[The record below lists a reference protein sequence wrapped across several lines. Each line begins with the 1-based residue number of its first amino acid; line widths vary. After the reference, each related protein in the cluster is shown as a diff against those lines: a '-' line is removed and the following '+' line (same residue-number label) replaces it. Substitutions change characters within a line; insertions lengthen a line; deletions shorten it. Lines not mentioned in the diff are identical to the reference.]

1 MCRPPV
7 AAVRRLVCAAP
18 RWVTFLGRRSADA
31 ATRVFM
37 TSNQSAKFADTVDA
51 GSAAPHIVFVE
62 QFYFPDGW
70 GGAELPRD
78 ITTHVARQ
86 GYDVEV
92 ICGSDL
98 YAPIEGDPGPD
109 PAAAGVRIRRVPRL
123 LGGDIHRLKL
133 LRQLWFYAGLVPRL
147 LFGRAADVYVAQT
160 NPPLTVPIVAAAAR
174 LRRRPLVV
182 IAMDVYPDVIVAHG
196 ALAAGSVI
204 NRVLDAIFRR
214 AYRSAR
220 RVVSLGPVMSRRL
233 VDKGVA
239 ADHIREV
246 PNWATGATG
255 IVRGAANR
263 LRSEW
268 QLGTDFVLL
277 YSGNLGIGHE
287 FETLLQGFAIA
298 RRSASGAVLVI
309 VGKGSRLEETR
320 QRVQQLG
327 LESAVRFADLV
338 PAERLPE
345 SLGVADLAVATL
357 REGFEGLIVPSK
369 VPGYLARGIPVLY
382 VGPRS
387 DIDHLIERYDCGYAL
402 RNGDVAGVAAAI
414 LDAYSDRERLLAR
427 GRAGKAGY
435 ELELRRELGLA
446 RYEAVIGEALEAV
459 GWTA

>member
-1 MCRPPV
+1 MNPK
-7 AAVRRLVCAAP
+7 RRQRA
-18 RWVTFLGRRSADA
+18 
-31 ATRVFM
+31 
-37 TSNQSAKFADTVDA
+37 
-51 GSAAPHIVFVE
+51 IFVE
-62 QFYFPDGW
+62 QFYFPEGW

-78 ITTHVARQ
+78 ITMYLARH

-92 ICGSDL
+92 ICGADL
-98 YAPIEGDPGPD
+98 YAPLQGDPGPD
-109 PAAAGVRIRRVPRL
+109 PCEAGVGIRRVPRL
-123 LGGDIHRLKL
+123 VGGDIHRLKL
-133 LRQLWFYAGLVPRL
+133 LRQLWFYMGLVPRL
-147 LFGRAADVYVAQT
+147 LFNRAADVYVAQT

-174 LRRRPLVV
+174 LRRRPFVL

-196 ALAAGSVI
+196 AMAADSTT
-204 NRVLDAIFRR
+204 NRVLGAIFGW

-233 VDKGVA
+233 VAKGVA
-239 ADHIREV
+239 ADRIHEV
-246 PNWATGATG
+246 SNWATGATG
-255 IVRGAANR
+255 VARGPTNR
-263 LRSEW
+263 LRGEW
-268 QLGTDFVLL
+268 KLGTDFVLL

-287 FETLLQGFAIA
+287 FETLLQGFVAA
-298 RRSASGAVLVI
+298 RRAGASIVLVI
-309 VGKGSRLEETR
+309 VGKGSRLDETR
-320 QRVQQLG
+320 ERVRQLG

-414 LDAYSDRERLLAR
+414 LDAYDDRERLQAR

-435 ELELRRELGLA
+435 ESELRRELGLA
-446 RYEAVIGEALEAV
+446 RYATVIGEALESTR
-459 GWTA
+459 GTA